1 MNYESLQQVKQI
13 DPDIE
18 TGYILVKGIG
28 NYYDL
33 PDVDYFSVDN
43 TFITS
48 GIVSAIHK
56 RQKKI
61 WAWTVDTKADAIR
74 MLDVGVDN
82 IITDRPELIRY
93 VMQQDRQRMMQS
105 SEKN

>member
-1 MNYESLQQVKQI
+1 MTIEFDDTLITQNELI
-13 DPDIE
+13 DSQHKE
-18 TGYILVKGIG
+18 LIG
-28 NYYDL
+28 RIKKF
-33 PDVDYFSVDN
+33 VDSCE
-43 TFITS
+43 
-48 GIVSAIHK
+48 K
-56 RQKKI
+56 R
-61 WAWTVDTKADAIR
+61 DSKADAIR